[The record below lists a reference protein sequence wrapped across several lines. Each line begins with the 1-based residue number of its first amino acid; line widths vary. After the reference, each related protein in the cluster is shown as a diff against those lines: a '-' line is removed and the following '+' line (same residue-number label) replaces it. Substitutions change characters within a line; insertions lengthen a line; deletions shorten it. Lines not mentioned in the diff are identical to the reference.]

1 VLNVGQR
8 TAVAGSFRLAGY
20 DGPLMVGSVTSEDE
34 RVFLL
39 DADALSRL
47 RDVRTLEQV
56 LQQLLGRKV
65 WVVEREPR
73 WGKPVP
79 FE

>member
-1 VLNVGQR
+1 MFNVGQR
-8 TAVAGSFRLAGY
+8 TAVAGLFQLAGY
-20 DGPLMVGSVTSEDE
+20 EGPLFVAPVTSEDE

-39 DADALSRL
+39 DPGALSRL
-47 RDVRTLEQV
+47 RDVRKLEQV

-65 WVVEREPR
+65 WVVERDPR
-73 WGKPVP
+73 WGEPVP

>member
-47 RDVRTLEQV
+47 RDVRTLEQCSSSCS
-56 LQQLLGRKV
+56 GARC
-65 WVVEREPR
+65 
-73 WGKPVP
+73 GS
-79 FE
+79 